1 VRIFLGFL
9 RLGCSAFGGPAMVP
23 YIKEL
28 AVARNAWCSEQDFRV
43 GVALIQTL
51 PGATAMQ
58 TAAWVGL
65 RAHGLAGGLAAYLG
79 FALPAFAMLLLLSA
93 LYAHYRDVAL
103 FTSAFA
109 GLKAVVV
116 AVVGNAAVNFSR
128 SYCLTLRDKILAL
141 AAGLWLGFKL
151 SPILAI
157 VGGCLIALL
166 LYRKQESRPQL
177 LRETTNRR
185 LYRLPLLITGAVL
198 ALGALALLLPHTREL
213 IWVMLKIDIFA
224 FGGGYVSM
232 PLLLHEVVEARHW
245 MQESTFMDG
254 IALGQITPGPIVMTA
269 TFVGYLTQ
277 GVAGACAATLA
288 VFTPSFLVLC
298 ACAPFVDKVLHHPL
312 AQRVLHGSLVV
323 LVGLMAAMTGRF
335 VLAVSWQPA
344 AALLAVAA
352 FTALRLGLD
361 VLYVVLAGGLLA
373 MLML

>member
-1 VRIFLGFL
+1 
-9 RLGCSAFGGPAMVP
+9 MVP
-23 YIKEL
+23 YIREL
-28 AVARNAWCSEQDFRV
+28 AVVRNDWCNEQEFRV

-58 TAAWVGL
+58 TAAWTGL
-65 RAHGLAGGLAAYLG
+65 RARGLAGGVAAYLG
-79 FALPAFAMLLLLSA
+79 FALPAFGMLLLLSA

-128 SYCLTLRDKILAL
+128 RYCLTLRDKLLAL
-141 AAGLWLGFKL
+141 AAGLWLGFRL

-157 VGGCLIALL
+157 VGGCLLALL
-166 LYRKQESRPQL
+166 LYRKQDSLPQFLYQHKTEDSRA
-177 LRETTNRR
+177 
-185 LYRLPLLITGAVL
+185 YKLPLILTGAVL
-198 ALGALALLLPHTREL
+198 VLGGLALLLPQTREL

-232 PLLLHEVVEARHW
+232 PLLLHEVVESRHW
-245 MQESTFMDG
+245 MSEATFMDG

-269 TFVGYLTQ
+269 TFVGYLTH
-277 GVAGACAATLA
+277 GVTGACVATLA

-298 ACAPFVDKVLHHPL
+298 ATAPFVDKVLHHPL

-335 VLAVSWQPA
+335 ALAVAWQPA
-344 AALLAVAA
+344 AVLLAVAA
-352 FTALRLGLD
+352 FAALRLGVD
-361 VLYVVLAGGLLA
+361 VLYVVLAGGVVA
-373 MLML
+373 MLLL

>member
-1 VRIFLGFL
+1 
-9 RLGCSAFGGPAMVP
+9 MVP
-23 YIKEL
+23 YIREL
-28 AVARNAWCSEQDFRV
+28 AVARKAWCSEQDFRL

-65 RAHGLAGGLAAYLG
+65 RARGVTGGVAAYSG
-79 FALPAFAMLLLLSA
+79 FALPAFVLLLLLSA

-116 AVVGNAAVNFSR
+116 AVVGNAAVTFSKR
-128 SYCLTLRDKILAL
+128 YCRTLRDKFLAL

-151 SPILAI
+151 SPFLAI
-157 VGGCLIALL
+157 VGGCLVALL
-166 LYRKQESRPQL
+166 LYRKQDALPQFVVDQNL
-177 LRETTNRR
+177 SNKTG
-185 LYRLPLLITGAVL
+185 YGLPLLITGAL
-198 ALGALALLLPHTREL
+198 IALGTLAMLLPQTREL
-213 IWVMLKIDIFA
+213 ILVMLKIDIFA

-245 MQESTFMDG
+245 MPEATFMDG

-269 TFVGYLTQ
+269 TFVGYLTH
-277 GVAGACAATLA
+277 GITGACVATFA

-298 ACAPFVDKVLHHPL
+298 AAAPFVNKVLRHAL
-312 AQRVLHGSLVV
+312 AQRWLHGSLVV

-335 VLAVSWQPA
+335 VLAVDWQPA
-344 AALLAVAA
+344 AVLLAVTA
-352 FTALRLGLD
+352 FTALRLGVD
-361 VLYVVLAGGLLA
+361 VLYVVLAGGALA
-373 MLML
+373 MLLL